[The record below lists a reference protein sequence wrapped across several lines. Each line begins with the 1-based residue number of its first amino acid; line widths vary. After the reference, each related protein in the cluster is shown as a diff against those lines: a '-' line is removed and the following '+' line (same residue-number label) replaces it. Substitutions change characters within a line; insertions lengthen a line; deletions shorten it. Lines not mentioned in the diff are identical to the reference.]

1 VSAPPRRIVVVGAA
15 LGGLRTIESL
25 RQLGYDGTIVAI
37 GAEPHRPYD
46 RPPLSKQV
54 LAGEWEPEETA
65 LRKDADYDALDVEW
79 RLGVRADSLDPVAKT
94 VTLDDGDAIPYD
106 GLVIA
111 TGASPRRLPGAEDLD
126 GVYELRTLDDC
137 LALRAQLER
146 NPTVVVVGAGFI
158 GAEVAATCRG
168 RGLDVVVLEALPVPL
183 ERALGAQMGNVCAAL
198 HRDRG
203 VDLRLATG
211 VTGFIKGDDGRVAGL
226 QLTDGSEIAADVVVV
241 GIGVEPATS
250 WLGGS
255 GLEVRNG
262 VVCDETLAASAPGV
276 VAVGDVARWPN
287 PLFGVEMRLEHWTN
301 AAEQGLAAA
310 QRLLG
315 GTEAFAPVP
324 YFWSDQYDRKFQ
336 FVGTSG
342 PDDTVAVVHGS
353 TDDFQFVALYGRDDR
368 LVGALALNRPRQL
381 MPYRRLISERASFA
395 DALAFASEH
404 G

>member
-1 VSAPPRRIVVVGAA
+1 VSVPPRRIVVVGAA

-54 LAGEWEPEETA
+54 LAGEWDPQATA
-65 LRKDADYDALDVEW
+65 LRNDEDYDALDVEW
-79 RLGVRADSLDPVAKT
+79 RLGVRSESLDPVAKT
-94 VTLDDGDAIPYD
+94 VTLDDGDAVPYD

-111 TGASPRRLPGAEDLD
+111 TGATPRRLPGAEDLD

-137 LALRAQLER
+137 VALRTQLER

-211 VTGFIKGDDGRVAGL
+211 VTGFITGDGRRVAGL
-226 QLTDGSEIAADVVVV
+226 RLTDGSEIAADVVVV

-250 WLGGS
+250 WLDGS

-336 FVGTSG
+336 FVGVSG
-342 PDDTVAVVHGS
+342 PDDTVEVVHGS

-395 DALAFASEH
+395 DALAFASER